1 MDLTEPSVESL
12 RLKPHSRVLY
22 HSPQHCADV
31 EDLVEETLARFSR
44 GKYPQLL
51 CNTEELGVLLNG
63 ICRDVILEHRRQPGG
78 TRSRKVLIADDV
90 PGSREFIRTVLE
102 KCGHTVW
109 EAVDRTEAVRS
120 AREIQP
126 DLIVLDLQMPA
137 LDGFGV
143 LKELRSQQ
151 RFIRTPIVALTATAM
166 QGDRD
171 RALSAGITSYI
182 SKPIG
187 VSALRAEMQRWLAQE
202 LNQLRRR
209 PFS

>member
-12 RLKPHSRVLY
+12 RLKPQSRVLY
-22 HSPQHCADV
+22 DSPQHFADV
-31 EDLVEETLARFSR
+31 DDLVEETLARFSR
-44 GKYPQLL
+44 SGYPQLIR
-51 CNTEELGVLLNG
+51 NTEELGALSNG
-63 ICRDVILEHRRQPGG
+63 IGRDLICEHDRRPGG
-78 TRSRKVLIADDV
+78 ARSRKVLIADDA

-109 EAVDRTEAVRS
+109 EAVDGTDAVRS
-120 AREIQP
+120 ACEIQP

-171 RALSAGITSYI
+171 RALAAGFTGYI

-187 VSALRAEMQRWLAQE
+187 VCALRAEMQRWLAYE
-202 LNQLRRR
+202 PNQLNAR
-209 PFS
+209 